1 MLTLAEAL
9 AHVEAG
15 GRATCDAL
23 PLGAV
28 LKLEPRGW
36 AMSGP
41 RVVFEATGT
50 GFDFTDRLRE
60 ESEGM
65 AWRKVQGWANV

>member
-1 MLTLAEAL
+1 MNQAEAL

-15 GRATCDAL
+15 GRARCDAL

-28 LKLEPRGW
+28 LKLEARGW

-41 RVVFEATGT
+41 RVVFEATGSS
-50 GFDFTDRLRE
+50 FDFTERLRE
-60 ESEGM
+60 VSADME
-65 AWRKVQGWANV
+65 WHKVEGWAS